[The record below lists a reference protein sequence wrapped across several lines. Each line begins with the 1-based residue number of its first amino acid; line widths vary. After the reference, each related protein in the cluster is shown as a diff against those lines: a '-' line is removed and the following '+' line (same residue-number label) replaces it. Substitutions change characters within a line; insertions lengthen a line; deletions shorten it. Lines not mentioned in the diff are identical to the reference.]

1 MQQHVIFNVLKEYCT
16 CISKEEEQHVWN
28 ILRNESETESV
39 HCLQDFGRLFQCVTV
54 YGKKEYLYM
63 SFEVNMCLKVCC
75 HVGEISCQAKSVHT
89 INSFHTFIPID
100 TKHVHFTCPYMS
112 FHLKRRTISKRI
124 WSFWHDSVDAMHR
137 TMKMFFFLM
146 TSRD

>member
-1 MQQHVIFNVLKEYCT
+1 
-16 CISKEEEQHVWN
+16 
-28 ILRNESETESV
+28 
-39 HCLQDFGRLFQCVTV
+39 
-54 YGKKEYLYM
+54 
-63 SFEVNMCLKVCC
+63 
-75 HVGEISCQAKSVHT
+75 
-89 INSFHTFIPID
+89 
-100 TKHVHFTCPYMS
+100 MS